1 MTDTDLTAGRAFL
14 LGAAGGSSVLAT
26 FVAVA
31 WVASKLLGHIDR
43 IEERWFREQEAA
55 VGVTRGGKR

>member
-1 MTDTDLTAGRAFL
+1 MTVTPWRSFW

-43 IEERWFREQEAA
+43 IEERIFREQESA
-55 VGVTRGGKR
+55 R

>member
-1 MTDTDLTAGRAFL
+1 MTGDITRGEAFL
-14 LGAAGGSSVLAT
+14 LGMAGGSSVLAT

-43 IEERWFREQEAA
+43 VEERIFSEQEAA